1 MYKLFLTTRFLRTRR
16 IAYFAIGAVTLCAAM
31 VLIVMSIMGGFL
43 DQLKSKAR
51 GLLGDLIV
59 ENRSVSGFPLYD
71 EFIAAISTWPEVVR
85 ATPVLYT
92 YGLLR
97 FPQTE
102 QTETVRAVGVRLGE
116 VYEVN
121 AFHQSLFYEKH
132 YPGTTSLAAQQQ
144 PLMGFDLLAPPITL
158 YDSKGERLGDI
169 APFILPAPFQEAYL
183 RAREAGAVDDD
194 SVLSEPEQMLVRN
207 NVAPFPGVYE
217 TVEKAGPPEM
227 SGDPRPGLIIGR
239 DIVAERK
246 ADGRYRRYSFYPRGC
261 VVTLTVL
268 PISMRGTVSDTPIKQ
283 PFRYVDDSRTG
294 IYEIDSKSVYCDFD
308 LLQRLLEMEPVRRV
322 DSGELAPPRCHQIQ
336 MKVRLGPN
344 DDPLAIARRLENEY
358 HALLERA
365 GDALDAQERRLVE
378 QVRVLT
384 WEQSQAHIIAPVE
397 KERVLMSIVLGV
409 ISLVAVMLVLCILY
423 MIVLQKTRDIGIL
436 KAIGGSSGGVAAIFL
451 VYGAAVGIV
460 GGVLGSVLGVV
471 FVRNI
476 NAIQDFLIR
485 FDPRMRVWDLTV
497 YSFDQIPDTVRTEDV
512 ALVLATAV
520 LASTAG
526 ALAAAWRAGAMQPVE
541 AIRYE

>member
-71 EFIAAISTWPEVVR
+71 EFIASISTWPEVVR

-121 AFHQSLFYEKH
+121 AFQQSLFYEKH

-144 PLMGFDLLAPPITL
+144 PLMGFDLHAPPITL
-158 YDSKGERLGDI
+158 YDTKGERLGDI
-169 APFILPAPFQEAYL
+169 APFILPAPFQEAFL
-183 RAREAGAVDDD
+183 RAREAGVDDDD

-239 DIVAERK
+239 DMVAERTP
-246 ADGRYRRYSFYPRGC
+246 DGRYRRYSFYPRGC
-261 VVTLTVL
+261 LVTLTVL
-268 PISMRGTVSDTPIKQ
+268 PISMRGTVSDTPVKQ

-322 DSGELAPPRCHQIQ
+322 DSDELAPPRCHQIQ
-336 MKVRLGPN
+336 MKVRLRPS
-344 DDPLAIARRLENEY
+344 DDPLAIAQRLEDAY
-358 HALLERA
+358 RALLERA
-365 GDALDAQERRLVE
+365 GERLDAQERRLAD

-476 NAIQDFLIR
+476 NHIQDFLIR
-485 FDPRMRVWDLTV
+485 FDPRLRVWDLTV
-497 YSFDQIPDTVRTEDV
+497 YSFDQIPDTVRTGDV
-512 ALVLATAV
+512 ALVLTIAV